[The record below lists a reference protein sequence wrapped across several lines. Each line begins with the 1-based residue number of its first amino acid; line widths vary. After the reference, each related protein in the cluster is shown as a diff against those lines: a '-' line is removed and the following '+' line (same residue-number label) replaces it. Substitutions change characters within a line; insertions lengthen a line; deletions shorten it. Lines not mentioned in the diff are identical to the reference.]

1 MTNRY
6 RLAPLDEVTVVDWAD
21 VGDLFY
27 GELTE
32 DGDRPV
38 LRPDHEARLQLI
50 TDYGHRYTLAL
61 SFGDDFTNAQ
71 QLADEIMARGV
82 VNLDRWVQ
90 ERNVYGSEAYQAE
103 GDEAMQDAH
112 ERATDADY
120 YDEVGG
126 FRWPELL
133 RRAS

>member
-1 MTNRY
+1 MRIQLQPNDRV
-6 RLAPLDEVTVVDWAD
+6 EVVDWAD

-32 DGDRPV
+32 DGERPV

-50 TDYGHRYTLAL
+50 TDYGHRYTLAA
-61 SFGDDFTNAQ
+61 SFGDDFVNAQ
-71 QLADEIMARGV
+71 QLADEIMARGSF
-82 VNLDRWVQ
+82 NPDRWEQ
-90 ERNVYGSEAYQAE
+90 GRNVYGSDAYVAE
-103 GDEAMQDAH
+103 GSEALQDAH
-112 ERATDADY
+112 ERATDASF

-133 RRAS
+133 VRRSA